1 MFQNA
6 LGAEH
11 ITVLHAVEFDLLGGM
26 RLTELDL
33 ALFHLAAGAEGW
45 VGRGGHGESSE
56 HLVVDGQ
63 VVRADLMRGLI
74 IWTLDHAVLG
84 ELAHAFRA
92 EGMAAGQRRGLLII
106 VIVRL
111 ETDAAL
117 KD

>member
-1 MFQNA
+1 MLLLSMFQNA

-11 ITVLHAVEFDLLGGM
+11 IAVLHAVEFDLLGGV

-45 VGRGGHGESSE
+45 VRCGGHGESSE

-84 ELAHAFRA
+84 ELAHAF
-92 EGMAAGQRRGLLII
+92 
-106 VIVRL
+106 
-111 ETDAAL
+111 
-117 KD
+117 